1 MQGFEVM
8 GTIDEKGQLVLDR
21 HLNIHTP
28 RRVKVIVLVNSEDES
43 ESDPDDTPVAE
54 IKASL
59 RRGLQQVKAGETRP
73 ISELWDR
80 IDD

>member
-1 MQGFEVM
+1 MQAFEVM
-8 GTIDEKGQLVLDR
+8 GTIDEKGQLILDR
-21 HLNIHTP
+21 HLNIHTS

-43 ESDPDDTPVAE
+43 EFDPDDTPVAE